1 LEQTVQREPPVQHSI
16 SETAAS
22 LLVLESGA
30 TFPFEATGYRGALDT
45 AIVVQQRG
53 ESQASFEGRIRRT
66 ARQFAQAGVPLTTVA
81 LVVDQHRNQDHP
93 ERHSTA
99 LALAEQL
106 RGGDA
111 QLLLIADGAKRPL
124 RHQLIA
130 LVGTLIEQDGVQQAI
145 AIDFDARHMAEL
157 RAARA
162 PTTVRP
168 ASSRSDASCMRAG

>member
-1 LEQTVQREPPVQHSI
+1 MQHSI
-16 SETAAS
+16 SESATAS

-53 ESQASFEGRIRRT
+53 EPQASFEGRIRRT
-66 ARQFAQAGVPLTTVA
+66 AREFALAGVPLVTVA
-81 LVVDQHRNQDHP
+81 LVVDQHSGQAHP
-93 ERHSTA
+93 ERRTTA
-99 LALAEQL
+99 LALLEQL
-106 RGGDA
+106 PRSDA
-111 QLLLIADGAKRPL
+111 QLLLIADGAKPPL

-130 LVGTLIEQDGVQQAI
+130 LVGRLIERDGVKQPI

-162 PTTVRP
+162 PTTVRQP
-168 ASSRSDASCMRAG
+168 SPDSGATLMHAG